1 MCQEIQSAHFGA
13 SNLQATLHTGVI
25 CMWLMDI
32 SHLLL
37 SQTHCDMILQ
47 TYGLIFNLSYMNWR
61 KTIQKLQTFISSDG
75 PTTQYHN
82 EVNFYL
88 FSCMLYQ
95 MGFEAGMTK
104 DLRVKEASPREMMKD
119 LPVGGTMP
127 EWQVE
132 PTWHPEKTGCRRLWA
147 INLCQHTVWR
157 TNFNYQGDHLYQKVG
172 KCKPFLP
179 PTGAAP
185 EYIWCFSF

>member
-1 MCQEIQSAHFGA
+1 
-13 SNLQATLHTGVI
+13 
-25 CMWLMDI
+25 MDV

-47 TYGLIFNLSYMNWR
+47 PHGLVFNLSYMNWR
-61 KTIQKLQTFISSDG
+61 KTIQKLQTLISSDG
-75 PTTQYHN
+75 PTTQYCN
-82 EVNFYL
+82 KADFYL
-88 FSCMLYQ
+88 FSRMLYQ

-104 DLRVKEASPREMMKD
+104 DLRVGEATPREMMKD

-132 PTWHPEKTGCRRLWA
+132 PTRHPEKTGCWRLWA
-147 INLCQHTVWR
+147 IKLCQPTVWR
-157 TNFNYQGDHLYQKVG
+157 TNCSYQGDHLGDHRLDFCVGRLYQKAG

-179 PTGAAP
+179 PTGTAP